1 MKSTTVHLRPPPNDT
16 PTDVPGD
23 LLIYSGESDR
33 MRTSALNPNETYT
46 DVETGRRA
54 SLDSRSTRRR
64 ERRERLSRSITP
76 RTQPNRSMAAARP
89 VNTSDIDR
97 IVNERVEQILSQ
109 ERERAAVAQIA
120 ENTVEPPPAST
131 QAETE
136 PNEASTQTETKPND
150 AVAGKKG
157 MFDPDGRLILFCTTV
172 FGPRGRLLA
181 LISFIFGT
189 ASIIAAIIHLAT
201 R

>member
-1 MKSTTVHLRPPPNDT
+1 MKSATVPLRPPPSDT

-33 MRTSALNPNETYT
+33 MRTSALNPNESYT
-46 DVETGRRA
+46 HVEAGRRT
-54 SLDSRSTRRR
+54 SLDSRSARR
-64 ERRERLSRSITP
+64 ERRQRLSRSITP
-76 RTQPNRSMAAARP
+76 RTQPNRSIAAARP

-97 IVNERVEQILSQ
+97 IVNERVEQILNQ

-120 ENTVEPPPAST
+120 ENTVEPPSAST

-150 AVAGKKG
+150 AVAVKKG

-181 LISFIFGT
+181 LISAIFGT